1 MCNIKSLHKQPD
13 QSNLPELMIA
23 YLRNNNLDQVP
34 VMQPTPYSR
43 WSLFQISMLHPPTS
57 HKADMFSSMK
67 KLTRLD
73 ISQTRYEFVVVPAHM
88 SPRPVHDQFLHWQ
101 IQSEES
107 ARKHWELG
115 TIEMYVLRVRI
126 KFWSILTYKEI
137 SYVVDI
143 LMLFYYFLEFK
154 FQSLLNQI

>member
-1 MCNIKSLHKQPD
+1 
-13 QSNLPELMIA
+13 
-23 YLRNNNLDQVP
+23 
-34 VMQPTPYSR
+34 
-43 WSLFQISMLHPPTS
+43 MLHPPTPY
-57 HKADMFSSMK
+57 KADMFSSMK

-115 TIEMYVLRVRI
+115 TIAMYVLRV
-126 KFWSILTYKEI
+126 TYKEI